1 MKVVLRIQLDAKS
14 TVRTTLMTYV
24 VSFVKSKRSKL
35 IVSKE
40 RLVRTKLSSM
50 GNTCRSYRS
59 LGHYEKDNRSK
70 KVRPKRR
77 TCISSNRVTSCFSY
91 RDQKEADMYISD
103 KSETTATAGTKLHDR
118 SFVCTDRRVAPPS
131 QIVMNYLK
139 DELQGDGHNF
149 NSVRSTLSKEI
160 IWEVVLDGV
169 PSFIENFDW
178 DAFLFDPNDFYIQVR
193 CVL

>member
-1 MKVVLRIQLDAKS
+1 MDSNDQLMKVVLRIQIDAKS

-50 GNTCRSYRS
+50 GNMCRSYRS
-59 LGHYEKDNRSK
+59 FGHCEKDNRSRR
-70 KVRPKRR
+70 VRSKRR
-77 TCISSNRVTSCFSY
+77 TCISSNGVTSCFSL
-91 RDQKEADMYISD
+91 RVQKEADMYISD
-103 KSETTATAGTKLHDR
+103 KSETTETARPKLHDR

-139 DELQGDGHNF
+139 DALHGDGHNF
-149 NSVRSTLSKEI
+149 NSVRSALSKEI
-160 IWEVVLDGV
+160 I
-169 PSFIENFDW
+169 
-178 DAFLFDPNDFYIQVR
+178 
-193 CVL
+193 